1 VSDVQVIA
9 PEGPI
14 DVSRAL
20 ELRDLLGPAVAEPG
34 SRVLVDL
41 SRVTLVDSSGIG
53 MFVTAHRQAEANGG
67 MFALAGAPGPVGR
80 VFELTRTNKL
90 LRIYDTVEEGLAA
103 LRER

>member
-1 VSDVQVIA
+1 MSDVQVIA

-41 SRVTLVDSSGIG
+41 SRVTLVDSSSRSSAAARMRPPRGIASPASPFG
-53 MFVTAHRQAEANGG
+53 KPQPSHHSW
-67 MFALAGAPGPVGR
+67 
-80 VFELTRTNKL
+80 
-90 LRIYDTVEEGLAA
+90 
-103 LRER
+103 